1 MGALREPELLK
12 LECEPR
18 KIQFCILKAQ
28 LANYQYYAISASTSR
43 PIMLEISNITHYR
56 HTYDI

>member
-28 LANYQYYAISASTSR
+28 LANYQYYAIIASHCD
-43 PIMLEISNITHYR
+43 IMLSSMVGN
-56 HTYDI
+56 

>member
-28 LANYQYYAISASTSR
+28 LPNYQSYAIIASASNAQLKTGNYK
-43 PIMLEISNITHYR
+43 LK
-56 HTYDI
+56 